1 MKKSI
6 AITGGIGSGK
16 STFANAL
23 RSLGY
28 TVFGA
33 DEIYAGLLGNPDF
46 VKEVCAAVG
55 VAPLTRGDKISLDR
69 KAVAGRV
76 FTDAAAKKNLDN
88 LTHKA
93 IIDRMFEK
101 IDTSDGLVFCEV
113 PLLYECNLE
122 NKFDC
127 VIVVIR
133 SEDDRVHSV
142 VARDGKSEELV
153 RKIIKNQFDYSK
165 LEKDG
170 HTIFVENDGEP
181 GSLREKARIIAESLE
196 R

>member
-101 IDTSDGLVFCEV
+101 IDTADGLVFCEV

-133 SEDDRVHSV
+133 GEDDRVNSV

-165 LEKDG
+165 LGKDG

>member
-76 FTDAAAKKNLDN
+76 FTDAAAKNRCL
-88 LTHKA
+88 
-93 IIDRMFEK
+93 
-101 IDTSDGLVFCEV
+101 
-113 PLLYECNLE
+113 
-122 NKFDC
+122 
-127 VIVVIR
+127 
-133 SEDDRVHSV
+133 
-142 VARDGKSEELV
+142 
-153 RKIIKNQFDYSK
+153 
-165 LEKDG
+165 
-170 HTIFVENDGEP
+170 
-181 GSLREKARIIAESLE
+181 
-196 R
+196 

>member
-1 MKKSI
+1 M
-6 AITGGIGSGK
+6 
-16 STFANAL
+16 
-23 RSLGY
+23 
-28 TVFGA
+28 FGA

-133 SEDDRVHSV
+133 SEDDRVNSV

-170 HTIFVENDGEP
+170 HTIFVENDGES

>member
-133 SEDDRVHSV
+133 SEDDRVNSV
-142 VARDGKSEELV
+142 VVRDGKSEELV

-170 HTIFVENDGEP
+170 HTIFVENDDEP
-181 GSLREKARIIAESLE
+181 GSLREKARSIAESLE

>member
-1 MKKSI
+1 M
-6 AITGGIGSGK
+6 
-16 STFANAL
+16 
-23 RSLGY
+23 
-28 TVFGA
+28 
-33 DEIYAGLLGNPDF
+33 
-46 VKEVCAAVG
+46 
-55 VAPLTRGDKISLDR
+55 
-69 KAVAGRV
+69 AGRV

-133 SEDDRVHSV
+133 SEDDRVNSV
-142 VARDGKSEELV
+142 VVRDG
-153 RKIIKNQFDYSK
+153 NYSK

-181 GSLREKARIIAESLE
+181 GSLREKARSIAESLE